1 MSVRFLTAV
10 SGRAFNMH
18 DRFGR
23 EIDYMRISVIDSCNL
38 NCYYCNPQDNN
49 KNCQAIN
56 ILSVKKVLCIVRAA
70 TRLGITHF
78 RLTGG
83 EPLLHPQIDEMV
95 SQIKKIPGVRSVS
108 LTTNAVLLAQHAK
121 QLKEAGIDSINVS
134 LDTIDASEYEHIT
147 KKPLLDKVEH
157 GIDAAIE
164 CGIRVKINVVLTPQT
179 DVVALTRYASKKGT
193 DIRFIEMMPVGEG
206 HTNGVEPYE
215 KVIGALSELYGE
227 PCRVNAGKTK
237 KINSGYNKYKEERQA
252 QESIH
257 VYEEGK
263 NPDNGPA
270 EYYIFPE
277 LDIRVGLIQAI
288 HGKFCDTCNRI
299 RVTADGRLMPCL
311 GSSVTMDLV
320 PDSCEFTDDLEKDFV
335 IVQALKAAIKAKPGC
350 HNFNDNAVTYTKTT
364 ETKTTEI
371 KTTELKAAEVNAARN
386 MSRIGG

>member
-1 MSVRFLTAV
+1 MSARFLTV
-10 SGRAFNMH
+10 VLERAFNMR
-18 DRFGR
+18 DGFGR

-38 NCYYCNPQDNN
+38 NCYYCNPWDNN
-49 KNCQAIN
+49 EHCHAVN

-83 EPLLHPQIDEMV
+83 EPLLHPQLDEMV
-95 SQIKKIPGVRSVS
+95 LQIKKIPCVSSVS
-108 LTTNAVLLAQHAK
+108 LTTNAVLLAKQAK

-134 LDTIDASEYEHIT
+134 LDTIDASEYEYIT
-147 KKPLLDKVEH
+147 KKPLLEEVEH

-206 HTNGVEPYE
+206 HTNGVEPYK
-215 KVIGALSELYGE
+215 KVIGTLSELYGE
-227 PCRVNAGKTK
+227 PYRVNTGKTK
-237 KINSGYNKYKEERQA
+237 EINSGYNKYKEGR
-252 QESIH
+252 
-257 VYEEGK
+257 K

-270 EYYIFPE
+270 EYYIFSE
-277 LDIRVGLIQAI
+277 LGIRVGLIQAI

-320 PDSCEFTDDLEKDFV
+320 PDSYEFTDDLEKDFV

-364 ETKTTEI
+364 ETKTTDI

>member
-10 SGRAFNMH
+10 SGRAFNMR

-49 KNCQAIN
+49 KKCQAIN

-206 HTNGVEPYE
+206 HINGVEPYK
-215 KVIGALSELYGE
+215 KVIGTLSKLYGE
-227 PCRVNAGKTK
+227 PYRVNTGKTK
-237 KINSGYNKYKEERQA
+237 EINSGYNKYKEGR
-252 QESIH
+252 
-257 VYEEGK
+257 K

-270 EYYIFPE
+270 EYYSFHG

-320 PDSCEFTDDLEKDFV
+320 PDSCAFTDDLEKDFV

-364 ETKTTEI
+364 ETKTTE
-371 KTTELKAAEVNAARN
+371 LKAAEVNAARN

>member
-10 SGRAFNMH
+10 SGRAFNMR

-38 NCYYCNPQDNN
+38 NCYYCNPQDND
-49 KNCQAIN
+49 KKCQAIN
-56 ILSVKKVLCIVRAA
+56 TLSVKKVFCIVRAA

-147 KKPLLDKVEH
+147 KKPLLHKVEQ

-164 CGIRVKINVVLTPQT
+164 CGIRVKINAVLTPQT
-179 DVVALTRYASKKGT
+179 DVVALTRYVAKKGT

-206 HTNGVEPYE
+206 HTNGVEPYK
-215 KVIGALSELYGE
+215 KVIGTLSKLYGE
-227 PCRVNAGKTK
+227 PCRINTEKTK
-237 KINSGYNKYKEERQA
+237 EINSGNDKRK
-252 QESIH
+252 I
-257 VYEEGK
+257 
-263 NPDNGPA
+263 PDNGPA

-277 LDIRVGLIQAI
+277 LGIRVGLIQAI

-364 ETKTTEI
+364 ETKTVET

>member
-1 MSVRFLTAV
+1 MMSARFLTV
-10 SGRAFNMH
+10 VLERAFNMR
-18 DRFGR
+18 DGFGR

-38 NCYYCNPQDNN
+38 NCYYCNPCDNN
-49 KNCQAIN
+49 EHCHALN
-56 ILSVKKVLCIVRAA
+56 ILSVKEVLCIVRAA
-70 TRLGITHF
+70 TRLGIKHF

-83 EPLLHPQIDEMV
+83 EPLLHPQLDEMV
-95 SQIKKIPGVRSVS
+95 LQIKKIPGVSSVS

-121 QLKEAGIDSINVS
+121 WLKEAGIDSINVS
-134 LDTIDASEYEHIT
+134 LDTIDASEYERIT
-147 KKPLLDKVEH
+147 KKPLLEEVKH
-157 GIDAAIE
+157 GINAAIE

-179 DVVALTRYASKKGT
+179 DVVALTRYVAKKGT

-206 HTNGVEPYE
+206 HTNGVEPYK
-215 KVIGALSELYGE
+215 KVIGTLSKLYGE
-227 PCRVNAGKTK
+227 PCRINTEKTK
-237 KINSGYNKYKEERQA
+237 EINSGNDKRK
-252 QESIH
+252 I
-257 VYEEGK
+257 
-263 NPDNGPA
+263 PDNGPA

-277 LDIRVGLIQAI
+277 LGIRVGLIQAI

-320 PDSCEFTDDLEKDFV
+320 PDSWDFADDAEKDFS
-335 IVQALKAAIKAKPGC
+335 IVRALRAAIKAKPRC

>member
-1 MSVRFLTAV
+1 MMSARFLTV
-10 SGRAFNMH
+10 VLERAFNMR
-18 DRFGR
+18 DGFGR

-38 NCYYCNPQDNN
+38 NCYYCNPCDNN
-49 KNCQAIN
+49 EHCHALN
-56 ILSVKKVLCIVRAA
+56 ILSVKEVLCIVRAA
-70 TRLGITHF
+70 TRLGIKHF

-83 EPLLHPQIDEMV
+83 EPLLHPQLDEMV
-95 SQIKKIPGVRSVS
+95 LQIKKIPGVSSVS

-121 QLKEAGIDSINVS
+121 WLKEAGIDSINVS
-134 LDTIDASEYEHIT
+134 LDTIDASEYERIT
-147 KKPLLDKVEH
+147 KKPLLEEVKH
-157 GIDAAIE
+157 GINAAIE

-179 DVVALTRYASKKGT
+179 DVVALTRYVAKKGT

-206 HTNGVEPYE
+206 HTNGVEPYK
-215 KVIGALSELYGE
+215 KVIGTLSKLYGE
-227 PCRVNAGKTK
+227 PCRINTEKTK
-237 KINSGYNKYKEERQA
+237 EINSENDKRK
-252 QESIH
+252 I
-257 VYEEGK
+257 
-263 NPDNGPA
+263 PDNGPA

-277 LDIRVGLIQAI
+277 LGIRVGLIQAI

-364 ETKTTEI
+364 ETKTVEP
-371 KTTELKAAEVNAARN
+371 KATELKAAEVNAARN

>member
-1 MSVRFLTAV
+1 MMSARFLTV
-10 SGRAFNMH
+10 VLERAFNMR
-18 DRFGR
+18 DGFGR

-38 NCYYCNPQDNN
+38 NCYYCNPWDNN
-49 KNCQAIN
+49 EHCHAVN

-83 EPLLHPQIDEMV
+83 EPLLHPQLDEMV
-95 SQIKKIPGVRSVS
+95 LQIKKIPGVSSVS
-108 LTTNAVLLAQHAK
+108 LTTNAVLLAQQAR

-147 KKPLLDKVEH
+147 KKPLLEEVEH

-164 CGIRVKINVVLTPQT
+164 CGIRVKINAVLTPQT

-206 HTNGVEPYE
+206 HTNGVEPYK
-215 KVIGALSELYGE
+215 KVIGTLSGLYGE
-227 PCRVNAGKTK
+227 PCRVNTK
-237 KINSGYNKYKEERQA
+237 ETKEINSGYNKYKEER
-252 QESIH
+252 
-257 VYEEGK
+257 K

-350 HNFNDNAVTYTKTT
+350 HNFNDNAVAYTKTT
-364 ETKTTEI
+364 ET

>member
-1 MSVRFLTAV
+1 MSARFLTAV
-10 SGRAFNMH
+10 SGRAFNMR

-70 TRLGITHF
+70 TRIGITHF

-179 DVVALTRYASKKGT
+179 DVVALTRYAAKKGT

-215 KVIGALSELYGE
+215 KVIGALSEVYGA
-227 PCRVNAGKTK
+227 PCCVNTERTR
-237 KINSGYNKYKEERQA
+237 KINSG
-252 QESIH
+252 H
-257 VYEEGK
+257 K

-270 EYYIFPE
+270 EYYIFPG
-277 LDIRVGLIQAI
+277 LGIRVGLIQAI
-288 HGKFCDTCNRI
+288 HGKFCDSCNRI

-311 GSSVTMDLV
+311 GSSVTMDLL
-320 PDSCEFTDDLEKDFV
+320 PDSCDFTDDLEKDFV
-335 IVQALKAAIKAKPGC
+335 IAQALKAAIKAKPKC
-350 HNFNDNAVTYTKTT
+350 HNFSDEEVLQPESVTYNTNKNNESENAVTYK
-364 ETKTTEI
+364 KTTEI
-371 KTTELKAAEVNAARN
+371 KTTEIKAADVNAARN

>member
-1 MSVRFLTAV
+1 MSARFLTV
-10 SGRAFNMH
+10 VLERAFNMR
-18 DRFGR
+18 DGFGR

-38 NCYYCNPQDNN
+38 NCYYCNPCDNN
-49 KNCQAIN
+49 EHCHALN
-56 ILSVKKVLCIVRAA
+56 ILSVKEVLCIVRAA
-70 TRLGITHF
+70 TRLGIKHF

-83 EPLLHPQIDEMV
+83 EPLLHPQLDEMV
-95 SQIKKIPGVRSVS
+95 LQIKQVSGVSSVS

-121 QLKEAGIDSINVS
+121 RLKEAGIDSINVS
-134 LDTIDASEYEHIT
+134 LDTIDASEYERIT
-147 KKPLLDKVEH
+147 KKPLLEEVKH
-157 GIDAAIE
+157 GINAAIE

-179 DVVALTRYASKKGT
+179 DVVALTRYAAKKGT

-206 HTNGVEPYE
+206 HTNGVEPYK
-215 KVIGALSELYGE
+215 KVIGTLSKLYGE
-227 PCRVNAGKTK
+227 PCRINTEKTK
-237 KINSGYNKYKEERQA
+237 EINSGNDKR
-252 QESIH
+252 
-257 VYEEGK
+257 K

-277 LDIRVGLIQAI
+277 LGIRVGLIQAI

-320 PDSCEFTDDLEKDFV
+320 PDSCDNTDDVENDLV
-335 IVQALKAAIKAKPGC
+335 IAQALKSAIKAKPGC

-364 ETKTTEI
+364 ETKTVET

>member
-1 MSVRFLTAV
+1 MSARFLTAV
-10 SGRAFNMH
+10 SGRAFNMR

-70 TRLGITHF
+70 TRIGITHF

-206 HTNGVEPYE
+206 YTNGVEPYE
-215 KVIGALSELYGE
+215 KVIGTLSGLYGE
-227 PCRVNAGKTK
+227 PCRVNTK
-237 KINSGYNKYKEERQA
+237 ETKEINSGYNKYKEERQA
-252 QESIH
+252 QESMQA
-257 VYEEGK
+257 YEGRK
-263 NPDNGPA
+263 NQDNGPA

-277 LDIRVGLIQAI
+277 LGIRVGLIQAI

-320 PDSCEFTDDLEKDFV
+320 PDSWDFADDVEKDFA
-335 IVQALKAAIKAKPGC
+335 IVRALRAAIKAKPRC

-371 KTTELKAAEVNAARN
+371 EAAEVNAARN

>member
-10 SGRAFNMH
+10 SGRVFNMH

-56 ILSVKKVLCIVRAA
+56 TLSVKKVLCIVRAA
-70 TRLGITHF
+70 TRLGIKHF

-83 EPLLHPQIDEMV
+83 EPLLHPQLDEMV
-95 SQIKKIPGVRSVS
+95 LQIKKIPGVSSVS

-147 KKPLLDKVEH
+147 KKPLLEEVEH

-179 DVVALTRYASKKGT
+179 DVVALTRYAAKKGT

-206 HTNGVEPYE
+206 HTNGVEPYK
-215 KVIGALSELYGE
+215 KVIGTLSKLYGE
-227 PCRVNAGKTK
+227 PCRINTEKTK
-237 KINSGYNKYKEERQA
+237 EINSGNDKRK
-252 QESIH
+252 I
-257 VYEEGK
+257 
-263 NPDNGPA
+263 PDNGPA

-277 LDIRVGLIQAI
+277 LGIRVGLIQAI

-320 PDSCEFTDDLEKDFV
+320 PDSCDFTDDVEKDFA
-335 IVQALKAAIKAKPGC
+335 IVQALRAAIKAKPGC

>member
-1 MSVRFLTAV
+1 MSARFLTAV
-10 SGRAFNMH
+10 SGRAFNMR

-70 TRLGITHF
+70 TRIGITHF

-206 HTNGVEPYE
+206 YTNGVEPYE
-215 KVIGALSELYGE
+215 KVIGTLSGLYGE
-227 PCRVNAGKTK
+227 PCRVNTK
-237 KINSGYNKYKEERQA
+237 ETKEINSGYNKYKEERQA
-252 QESIH
+252 QESMQA
-257 VYEEGK
+257 YEGRK
-263 NPDNGPA
+263 NQDNGPA

-277 LDIRVGLIQAI
+277 LGIRVGLIQAI

-320 PDSCEFTDDLEKDFV
+320 PDSWDFADDVEKDFA
-335 IVQALKAAIKAKPGC
+335 IVRALRAAIKAKPRC

-364 ETKTTEI
+364 ETKTTET
-371 KTTELKAAEVNAARN
+371 KTTEIEAAEVNAARN

>member
-1 MSVRFLTAV
+1 MSARFLTV
-10 SGRAFNMH
+10 VLERAFNMR
-18 DRFGR
+18 DGFGR

-38 NCYYCNPQDNN
+38 NCYYCNPCDNN
-49 KNCQAIN
+49 EHCHALN
-56 ILSVKKVLCIVRAA
+56 ILSVKEVLCIVRAA
-70 TRLGITHF
+70 TRLGIKHF

-83 EPLLHPQIDEMV
+83 EPLLHPQLDEMV
-95 SQIKKIPGVRSVS
+95 LQIKKIPGVSSVS

-121 QLKEAGIDSINVS
+121 WLKEAGIDSINVS
-134 LDTIDASEYEHIT
+134 LDTIDASEYERIT
-147 KKPLLDKVEH
+147 KKPLLEEVKH
-157 GIDAAIE
+157 GINAAIE

-179 DVVALTRYASKKGT
+179 DVVALTRYVAKKGT

-206 HTNGVEPYE
+206 HTNGVEPYK
-215 KVIGALSELYGE
+215 KVIGTLSKLYGE
-227 PCRVNAGKTK
+227 PCRINTEKTK
-237 KINSGYNKYKEERQA
+237 EINSGNDKRK
-252 QESIH
+252 I
-257 VYEEGK
+257 
-263 NPDNGPA
+263 PDNGPA

-277 LDIRVGLIQAI
+277 LGIRVGLIQAI

-364 ETKTTEI
+364 ETKNTET

>member
-1 MSVRFLTAV
+1 MSARFLTAV
-10 SGRAFNMH
+10 SGRAFNMR

-49 KNCQAIN
+49 KKCQVIN

-134 LDTIDASEYEHIT
+134 LDTIDASEYEYIT

-206 HTNGVEPYE
+206 HINGVEPYK
-215 KVIGALSELYGE
+215 KVIGTLSELYGE
-227 PCRVNAGKTK
+227 PYRVNTGKTK
-237 KINSGYNKYKEERQA
+237 EINSGYNKYKEER
-252 QESIH
+252 
-257 VYEEGK
+257 K

-270 EYYIFPE
+270 EYYSFHG

-320 PDSCEFTDDLEKDFV
+320 PDSWDFADDVEKDFA
-335 IVQALKAAIKAKPGC
+335 IVRALRAAIKAKPRC

-364 ETKTTEI
+364 ETKTVET

>member
-1 MSVRFLTAV
+1 MSARFLTAV
-10 SGRAFNMH
+10 SGRVFNMR

-38 NCYYCNPQDNN
+38 NCYYCNPCDNN
-49 KNCQAIN
+49 EHCHALN
-56 ILSVKKVLCIVRAA
+56 ILSVKEVLCIVRAA
-70 TRLGITHF
+70 TRLGIKHF

-147 KKPLLDKVEH
+147 KKTLLHKVEH

-179 DVVALTRYASKKGT
+179 DVVALTRYATKKGT

-206 HTNGVEPYE
+206 HTNGVEPYK
-215 KVIGALSELYGE
+215 KVIGTLSKLYGE
-227 PCRVNAGKTK
+227 PCRINTEKTK
-237 KINSGYNKYKEERQA
+237 EINSGNDKRK
-252 QESIH
+252 I
-257 VYEEGK
+257 
-263 NPDNGPA
+263 PDNGPA

-277 LDIRVGLIQAI
+277 LGIRVGLIQAI

-320 PDSCEFTDDLEKDFV
+320 PDSWDFADDVEKDFA
-335 IVQALKAAIKAKPGC
+335 IVRALRAAIKAKPRC

-364 ETKTTEI
+364 ETKTTET
-371 KTTELKAAEVNAARN
+371 KTAETKATELKAAEVNAARN

>member
-10 SGRAFNMH
+10 SGRFFNMR

-49 KNCQAIN
+49 KKCQAIN
-56 ILSVKKVLCIVRAA
+56 ILSVKKVICIVRAA
-70 TRLGITHF
+70 ARLGITHF

-215 KVIGALSELYGE
+215 KVIGALLEVYGT
-227 PCRVNAGKTK
+227 PCHIDTENREE
-237 KINSGYNKYKEERQA
+237 INSGYNNA
-252 QESIH
+252 
-257 VYEEGK
+257 
-263 NPDNGPA
+263 DNGPA
-270 EYYIFPE
+270 EYYSFHG

-320 PDSCEFTDDLEKDFV
+320 PDSYEFTDDLEKDFV

-364 ETKTTEI
+364 ETKTVET
-371 KTTELKAAEVNAARN
+371 KATELKAAEVNAARN

>member
-1 MSVRFLTAV
+1 MSARFLTV
-10 SGRAFNMH
+10 VLERAFNMR
-18 DRFGR
+18 DGFGR

-38 NCYYCNPQDNN
+38 NCYYCNPCDNN
-49 KNCQAIN
+49 EHCHALN
-56 ILSVKKVLCIVRAA
+56 ILSVKEVLCIVCAA
-70 TRLGITHF
+70 TRLGIKHF

-83 EPLLHPQIDEMV
+83 EPLLHPQLDEMV
-95 SQIKKIPGVRSVS
+95 LQIKKIPGVSSVS
-108 LTTNAVLLAQHAK
+108 LTTNAILLAQHAK
-121 QLKEAGIDSINVS
+121 RFKEAGIDSINVS
-134 LDTIDASEYEHIT
+134 LDTIDASEYERIT
-147 KKPLLDKVEH
+147 KKPLFEEVEH

-179 DVVALTRYASKKGT
+179 DVVALTRYAAKKGT

-206 HTNGVEPYE
+206 HTNGVEPYK
-215 KVIGALSELYGE
+215 KVIGTLSELYGE
-227 PCRVNAGKTK
+227 PYRVNTEKTK
-237 KINSGYNKYKEERQA
+237 EINSGNDKRK
-252 QESIH
+252 I
-257 VYEEGK
+257 
-263 NPDNGPA
+263 PDNGPA

-277 LDIRVGLIQAI
+277 LGIRVGLIQAI

-320 PDSCEFTDDLEKDFV
+320 PDSCDFTDDVEKDFA
-335 IVQALKAAIKAKPGC
+335 IVQALRAAIKAKPRC
-350 HNFNDNAVTYTKTT
+350 HNFNDNSVTYTKTT

>member
-1 MSVRFLTAV
+1 MSARFLTAV
-10 SGRAFNMH
+10 SGRAFNMR

-56 ILSVKKVLCIVRAA
+56 TLSVKKVLCIVRAA

-147 KKPLLDKVEH
+147 KKPLLHKVEH

-206 HTNGVEPYE
+206 HINGVEPYE
-215 KVIGALSELYGE
+215 KVIGSLLEVYGT
-227 PCRVNAGKTK
+227 PCHIDTENREE
-237 KINSGYNKYKEERQA
+237 INSGYNNA
-252 QESIH
+252 
-257 VYEEGK
+257 
-263 NPDNGPA
+263 DNGPA
-270 EYYIFPE
+270 EYYSFHG

-299 RVTADGRLMPCL
+299 RVTADGRLIPCL

-320 PDSCEFTDDLEKDFV
+320 PDSCKFTDDLEKDFV

-364 ETKTTEI
+364 ETKTVET

>member
-1 MSVRFLTAV
+1 MSARFLTAV
-10 SGRAFNMH
+10 SGRAFNMR

-56 ILSVKKVLCIVRAA
+56 TLSVKKVLCIVRAA
-70 TRLGITHF
+70 TMIGITHF

-147 KKPLLDKVEH
+147 KKPLFHKVEH

-179 DVVALTRYASKKGT
+179 DVVALTRYASKKRHRYPFYR
-193 DIRFIEMMPVGEG
+193 DD
-206 HTNGVEPYE
+206 
-215 KVIGALSELYGE
+215 
-227 PCRVNAGKTK
+227 AG
-237 KINSGYNKYKEERQA
+237 R
-252 QESIH
+252 
-257 VYEEGK
+257 
-263 NPDNGPA
+263 
-270 EYYIFPE
+270 
-277 LDIRVGLIQAI
+277 
-288 HGKFCDTCNRI
+288 
-299 RVTADGRLMPCL
+299 
-311 GSSVTMDLV
+311 
-320 PDSCEFTDDLEKDFV
+320 
-335 IVQALKAAIKAKPGC
+335 
-350 HNFNDNAVTYTKTT
+350 
-364 ETKTTEI
+364 
-371 KTTELKAAEVNAARN
+371 
-386 MSRIGG
+386 

>member
-1 MSVRFLTAV
+1 MSARFLTAV
-10 SGRAFNMH
+10 SGRAFNMR

-49 KNCQAIN
+49 KKCQAIN
-56 ILSVKKVLCIVRAA
+56 TLSVKKVLCIVRAA

-147 KKPLLDKVEH
+147 KKPLLEEVEH

-179 DVVALTRYASKKGT
+179 DVVELTRYAEKKGT
-193 DIRFIEMMPVGEG
+193 DIRFIEMMPVGAG
-206 HTNGVEPYE
+206 HTNGALPYN
-215 KVIGALSELYGE
+215 KVIGTLSGLYGE
-227 PCRVNAGKTK
+227 PCRVNTK
-237 KINSGYNKYKEERQA
+237 EIKEINSGYNKYKEERQT
-252 QESIH
+252 QESMQA
-257 VYEEGK
+257 YEGRK
-263 NPDNGPA
+263 NQDNGPA

-277 LDIRVGLIQAI
+277 LGIRVGLIQAI

-320 PDSCEFTDDLEKDFV
+320 PDSWDFADDVEKDFA
-335 IVQALKAAIKAKPGC
+335 IVRALRAAIKAKPRC

-371 KTTELKAAEVNAARN
+371 EAAEVNAARN